1 MNYIDLIKEQEK
13 NDGWFLRFCKNWLF
27 IHEVNAMPAVE
38 GSNGKFFYILR
49 IFPFG
54 WIPILN
60 HLVINIMYNDYTDF
74 HNHPWRMHTFIVYG
88 GYKEIIVNRH
98 TGEKTIKSTLR

>member
-38 GSNGKFFYILR
+38 GSNG
-49 IFPFG
+49 
-54 WIPILN
+54 
-60 HLVINIMYNDYTDF
+60 
-74 HNHPWRMHTFIVYG
+74 
-88 GYKEIIVNRH
+88 
-98 TGEKTIKSTLR
+98 

>member
-60 HLVINIMYNDYTDF
+60 HLVVNIPKQLTVKKSFKIQYTI
-74 HNHPWRMHTFIVYG
+74 R
-88 GYKEIIVNRH
+88 
-98 TGEKTIKSTLR
+98 